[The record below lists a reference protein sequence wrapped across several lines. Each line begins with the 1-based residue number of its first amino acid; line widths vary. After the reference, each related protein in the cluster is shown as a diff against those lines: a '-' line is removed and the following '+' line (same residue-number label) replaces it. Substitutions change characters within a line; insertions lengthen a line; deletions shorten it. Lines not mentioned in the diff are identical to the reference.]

1 MEDIVLLVHG
11 ANAVQ
16 LVVMEH
22 KQDQELAQ
30 VLHLLMVELIVVALA
45 TQMNLKV
52 AISENVQV
60 GIGIIDY

>member
-30 VLHLLMVELIVVALA
+30 IRRLLMVELIAVALA
-45 TQMNLKV
+45 SQMNLKF
-52 AISENVQV
+52 AILENVQV